1 LAHIWQTGANMAE
14 VKVFSTGIDPNG
26 LILNRFTQSCNEV
39 TPSILWQHLPILE
52 RFRYGI

>member
-1 LAHIWQTGANMAE
+1 MAE